1 MRKEKGKKLDSK
13 GRVRYKGFSE
23 ERKGGKWTKRQSGQR
38 QEHGLT
44 GAKIEV
50 CEKRRM

>member
-23 ERKGGKWTKRQSGQR
+23 ERKGGKWKQKGNPGKGKS
-38 QEHGLT
+38 T
-44 GAKIEV
+44 G
-50 CEKRRM
+50 